1 MKATINLKIYDEN
14 DAVIA
19 EFETSRV
26 RWGYLHDVIELSEK
40 IKGQGNIEQF
50 DSMGKMVQLLFPN
63 LTDELLRQAD
73 FIDVKNCFEQIKN
86 IAKQIEVADSKNV

>member
-14 DAVIA
+14 DGVIA

-26 RWGYLHDVIELSEK
+26 RWGYLQDVIEISEQ
-40 IKGQGNIEQF
+40 IEGQDATEQF
-50 DSMGKMVQLLFPN
+50 NSMGKMVQMLFPK

-73 FIDVKNCFEQIKN
+73 FIDVKNCFQQIKN
-86 IAKQIEVADSKNV
+86 IASQIEVADSKNV